1 MDRSSSVGLLQSTM
15 VHTPVSPVVAV
26 VGVGVVVVVVVVEG
40 EQGDSLKPEGCVVSD
55 GASTTWLDSLTGILV
70 VLGLV
75 GVVGVEVV
83 VVVVAVVVLVVI
95 SVMQAVLIA
104 LGAAS
109 SSLATLAGVEEASD
123 DTIESPDK
131 GCMVEELESREAM
144 LDEGS
149 RIFTSSTTSSSGG
162 AWTAS
167 KAGASAASSPA
178 TVTGA
183 SPRMVDT
190 TTSQTSELV
199 RPWGRGKGVVM

>member
-55 GASTTWLDSLTGILV
+55 GASTTWLDSLTGMLV

-75 GVVGVEVV
+75 GVVEGVEVV
-83 VVVVAVVVLVVI
+83 VVLLVVI
-95 SVMQAVLIA
+95 SVTQAVLIA

-109 SSLATLAGVEEASD
+109 SSLATLAGVAEAVASD

-131 GCMVEELESREAM
+131 GWMVEELESREVM

-149 RIFTSSTTSSSGG
+149 
-162 AWTAS
+162 
-167 KAGASAASSPA
+167 
-178 TVTGA
+178 
-183 SPRMVDT
+183 
-190 TTSQTSELV
+190 
-199 RPWGRGKGVVM
+199 